1 MKSNQVRVGDERHT
15 SSGGSKIVDFDL
27 QEIGKEAEGA
37 KDHKAS
43 HERCE
48 AVGDADEEDVKD
60 DVLKQKTDYLYI
72 ENTNHRF

>member
-1 MKSNQVRVGDERHT
+1 MTPDQVRVSDEGQSW
-15 SSGGSKIVDFDL
+15 SSTDNIFHIL
-27 QEIGKEAEGA
+27 AEEIGQIAEGA
-37 KDHKAS
+37 KDSKAGHK
-43 HERCE
+43 RCE